1 LRDREN
7 ESEIEMTAKIRGVSV
22 LLSVLFIGR
31 GELGSSVTA
40 STMAQMC

>member
-40 STMAQMC
+40 STTAQMC